1 MSENDMNEYF
11 QDDSFDFKTNK
22 EIIKIVALR
31 VKKIRKVNFKTQALF
46 AEHIG
51 MSHGSY
57 ARFETTGE
65 VSFSGFI
72 AILKGIGYVDKLDE
86 LLNQDDDFIKW

>member
-1 MSENDMNEYF
+1 MNEYF
-11 QDDSFDFKTNK
+11 KNDSFDFKTNK
-22 EIIKIVALR
+22 EIIKLVALR

-65 VSFSGFI
+65 VSFSGFVS
-72 AILKGIGYVDKLDE
+72 ILKGIGLIDKLDE
-86 LLNQDDDFIKW
+86 LLNQNDDLIKW

>member
-1 MSENDMNEYF
+1 MNEYF
-11 QDDSFDFKTNK
+11 QNDSFDFKTNK
-22 EIIKIVALR
+22 EIIKLVALR

-46 AEHIG
+46 AKHIG

-65 VSFSGFI
+65 VSFSGFVS
-72 AILKGIGYVDKLDE
+72 ILKGIGLIDKLDE
-86 LLNQDDDFIKW
+86 LLNQNDDLIKW

>member
-1 MSENDMNEYF
+1 MNGYFEND
-11 QDDSFDFKTNK
+11 SFNFKTNK

-31 VKKIRKVNFKTQALF
+31 IKKIRKINFKTQTLF
-46 AEHIG
+46 AKHIG

-72 AILKGIGYVDKLDE
+72 AILKGVGLIDKLDE
-86 LLNQDDDFIKW
+86 LLQKDDDLIKW